1 MQPTTN
7 TPFERFAFAVVIVLA
22 LLLPMLYIVLPLLL
36 LFDSVQGLFNAGQ
49 GIGIKIEVGLMFHVV
64 MLVIGF
70 GIPIFCIISA
80 IKIERDHIK
89 ALTKA
94 EAEFSD
100 IVVSDMKTL
109 PPNWNVV
116 NTVFISE
123 NVVIASDYFKAFF
136 WMFRKLIGGESK
148 SLSRLLSRARREAT
162 VRVLRKARVLGA
174 NVVWNIRYEA
184 STIQSLYAKNSN
196 QMVTGVEILAY
207 ATAFNV
213 TAE

>member
-7 TPFERFAFAVVIVLA
+7 TPFERFAFAVVIVIS
-22 LLLPMLYIVLPLLL
+22 LLLPILLVGFIWL
-36 LFDSVQGLFNAGQ
+36 DLFLTVVTFGKK
-49 GIGIKIEVGLMFHVV
+49 GIEMGLMLPISAAVV
-64 MLVIGF
+64 AF
-70 GIPIFCIISA
+70 GTPIFCIVSA
-80 IKIERDHIK
+80 IKIERDHLK

-116 NTVFISE
+116 GTVFISE

-162 VRVLRKARVLGA
+162 VRVLRKARASGA
-174 NVVWNIRYEA
+174 NVVWNIRYET
-184 STIQSLYAKNSN
+184 STIQSLAAKNAN
-196 QMVTGVEILAY
+196 QMIMGVEVLAY